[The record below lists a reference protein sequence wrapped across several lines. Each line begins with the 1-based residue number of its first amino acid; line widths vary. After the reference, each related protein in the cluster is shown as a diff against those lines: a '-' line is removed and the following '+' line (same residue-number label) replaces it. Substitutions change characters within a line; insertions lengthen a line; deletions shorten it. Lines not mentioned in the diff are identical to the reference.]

1 MFRVLNPNRDSF
13 LFSLFFLHFSS
24 IKCFVTQTR
33 TFVLLREDANTNET
47 TTMTQ
52 NDKNNR
58 VVFILGSTGVGKT
71 KVAEDIAVK
80 ILMDASRSE
89 TTNSSKKKKLKKKS
103 DDDDDDEE
111 EEDDIDID
119 DQMVTIV
126 NMDALQVHEELPI
139 ATARVLVEDEEE
151 KKTRREVVH
160 ELFGVVGIEEEEE
173 ETTTKKKTKTKKKD
187 VRWFRA
193 SFLEIVEKIW
203 TKRNGKRSVVVCV
216 GGTPYYAKAAMLKTF
231 LPEREASMP
240 DTSDD
245 DDDDDVDAL
254 SLEERRAMHERLR
267 ELDPKAA
274 ARLHPKDA
282 RRVRRYLQIAEEA
295 NGEES
300 LLPSTIFQRKTNKV
314 NDDERKQQNEQ
325 QLMFPPT
332 VTRVIHVVAENE
344 ALEKTLETRLER
356 MRHDGVEKEIKT
368 FIETYPTAAK
378 SNTGVAQA
386 IGVREFLDETDDDTE
401 TRFEKMC
408 ARTKRLARRQRRQFA
423 NMVES
428 SEFRSAPTIEIDATK
443 MHEMLAASPPSSSK
457 ADAFWE
463 DEVVSR
469 AVRFITE
476 EFVDDVNA
484 PSTKKSTRRDVI
496 VDLEENNDA
505 WIERACEACG
515 DRIFRGDRDW
525 LAHTSSKRHKNR
537 VRNLKKSR
545 EGERGSLHPNKIAAI

>member
-1 MFRVLNPNRDSF
+1 MIL
-13 LFSLFFLHFSS
+13 
-24 IKCFVTQTR
+24 
-33 TFVLLREDANTNET
+33 
-47 TTMTQ
+47 Q
-52 NDKNNR
+52 NDKNRR

-80 ILMDASRSE
+80 IVMESSFSE
-89 TTNSSKKKKLKKKS
+89 TTNSETKKVKKKKS
-103 DDDDDDEE
+103 DDDDDD
-111 EEDDIDID
+111 DID

-139 ATARVLVEDEEE
+139 ATARVLVEEKEE
-151 KKTRREVVH
+151 KKKTRGEVVH

-173 ETTTKKKTKTKKKD
+173 TRTKKKTKTKKKD

-203 TKRNGKRSVVVCV
+203 TKRHGKRSVVVCV

-245 DDDDDVDAL
+245 DDDDDDDVDIL

-300 LLPSTIFQRKTNKV
+300 LLPSTIFQRKKDKA

-457 ADAFWE
+457 ANAFWE

-545 EGERGSLHPNKIAAI
+545 KGERGSLHPNKIAAI

>member
-24 IKCFVTQTR
+24 IKCFVTQTL

-80 ILMDASRSE
+80 ILMESSFSE
-89 TTNSSKKKKLKKKS
+89 TTNSETKKVKKKKS
-103 DDDDDDEE
+103 DDDD
-111 EEDDIDID
+111 DID

-173 ETTTKKKTKTKKKD
+173 ETTTKKRTKTKKKD

-231 LPEREASMP
+231 LPEREASMS

-300 LLPSTIFQRKTNKV
+300 LLPSTIFQRKKDKA

-457 ADAFWE
+457 ANAFWE

>member
-24 IKCFVTQTR
+24 IKCFVTQTL

-80 ILMDASRSE
+80 ILMDSFSE
-89 TTNSSKKKKLKKKS
+89 TTNSSKKLKKKKS
-103 DDDDDDEE
+103 DDDDDD
-111 EEDDIDID
+111 DDID

-173 ETTTKKKTKTKKKD
+173 ETTTTKKTKTKKKD

-231 LPEREASMP
+231 LPEREASMS

-282 RRVRRYLQIAEEA
+282 RRARRYLQIAEEA

-300 LLPSTIFQRKTNKV
+300 LLPSTIFQRKKDKA
-314 NDDERKQQNEQ
+314 NDDERKQQNDQ

-457 ADAFWE
+457 ANAFWE

>member
-1 MFRVLNPNRDSF
+1 M
-13 LFSLFFLHFSS
+13 
-24 IKCFVTQTR
+24 I
-33 TFVLLREDANTNET
+33 
-47 TTMTQ
+47 Q
-52 NDKNNR
+52 NNNSNR

-71 KVAEDIAVK
+71 KVAEDVAVK
-80 ILMDASRSE
+80 ILMDSFSE
-89 TTNSSKKKKLKKKS
+89 MHSSKKKKKKKT
-103 DDDDDDEE
+103 DDDDDDN
-111 EEDDIDID
+111 DDSDD

-139 ATARVLVEDEEE
+139 ATARVLVKEEEKEEE
-151 KKTRREVVH
+151 KKTRGKVVH
-160 ELFGVVGIEEEEE
+160 ELFGVVGIEEEEDE
-173 ETTTKKKTKTKKKD
+173 ETTKKKTKTKKKD
-187 VRWFRA
+187 VRWFRT

-203 TKRNGKRSVVVCV
+203 KKRNGKRSVVVCV

-245 DDDDDVDAL
+245 DDDDDDVDIL
-254 SLEERRAMHERLR
+254 SLEERRAMHEKLR

-300 LLPSTIFQRKTNKV
+300 LLPSTIFQRKKNKV
-314 NDDERKQQNEQ
+314 NDDEGNQLNEQ

-344 ALEKTLETRLER
+344 ALEETLETRLER

-368 FIETYPTAAK
+368 FIEAYPTAAK

-408 ARTKRLARRQRRQFA
+408 TRTKRLARRQRRQFA

>member
-1 MFRVLNPNRDSF
+1 M
-13 LFSLFFLHFSS
+13 
-24 IKCFVTQTR
+24 
-33 TFVLLREDANTNET
+33 
-47 TTMTQ
+47 
-52 NDKNNR
+52 
-58 VVFILGSTGVGKT
+58 
-71 KVAEDIAVK
+71 
-80 ILMDASRSE
+80 
-89 TTNSSKKKKLKKKS
+89 
-103 DDDDDDEE
+103 
-111 EEDDIDID
+111 
-119 DQMVTIV
+119 
-126 NMDALQVHEELPI
+126 
-139 ATARVLVEDEEE
+139 EDEEE

-193 SFLEIVEKIW
+193 SLLDIVEKIW
-203 TKRNGKRSVVVCV
+203 TKTNGKRSGVVCV

-231 LPEREASMP
+231 LPEREASMS

-401 TRFEKMC
+401 TRFEKM
-408 ARTKRLARRQRRQFA
+408 L
-423 NMVES
+423 
-428 SEFRSAPTIEIDATK
+428 
-443 MHEMLAASPPSSSK
+443 
-457 ADAFWE
+457 
-463 DEVVSR
+463 
-469 AVRFITE
+469 
-476 EFVDDVNA
+476 
-484 PSTKKSTRRDVI
+484 
-496 VDLEENNDA
+496 
-505 WIERACEACG
+505 
-515 DRIFRGDRDW
+515 
-525 LAHTSSKRHKNR
+525 
-537 VRNLKKSR
+537 
-545 EGERGSLHPNKIAAI
+545 SLIHI

>member
-24 IKCFVTQTR
+24 IKCFVTQTL

-80 ILMDASRSE
+80 ILMESSCSE
-89 TTNSSKKKKLKKKS
+89 TTNSETKKVKKKKKS
-103 DDDDDDEE
+103 DDDDD
-111 EEDDIDID
+111 DID

-173 ETTTKKKTKTKKKD
+173 TRTKKKTKTKKKD

-203 TKRNGKRSVVVCV
+203 TKRHGKRSVVVCV

-245 DDDDDVDAL
+245 DDDDDDDVDIL

-457 ADAFWE
+457 ANAFWE
-463 DEVVSR
+463 EEVVSR

>member
-173 ETTTKKKTKTKKKD
+173 TRTKKKTKTKKKD

-203 TKRNGKRSVVVCV
+203 TKRHGKRSVVVCV

-245 DDDDDVDAL
+245 DDDDDDVDIL

-300 LLPSTIFQRKTNKV
+300 LLPSTIFQRKKDKA

-457 ADAFWE
+457 ANAFWE

>member
-1 MFRVLNPNRDSF
+1 
-13 LFSLFFLHFSS
+13 
-24 IKCFVTQTR
+24 
-33 TFVLLREDANTNET
+33 
-47 TTMTQ
+47 
-52 NDKNNR
+52 
-58 VVFILGSTGVGKT
+58 
-71 KVAEDIAVK
+71 
-80 ILMDASRSE
+80 
-89 TTNSSKKKKLKKKS
+89 
-103 DDDDDDEE
+103 
-111 EEDDIDID
+111 
-119 DQMVTIV
+119 
-126 NMDALQVHEELPI
+126 
-139 ATARVLVEDEEE
+139 
-151 KKTRREVVH
+151 
-160 ELFGVVGIEEEEE
+160 
-173 ETTTKKKTKTKKKD
+173 
-187 VRWFRA
+187 
-193 SFLEIVEKIW
+193 
-203 TKRNGKRSVVVCV
+203 
-216 GGTPYYAKAAMLKTF
+216 MLKTF

-245 DDDDDVDAL
+245 DDDDDDDVDIL

-300 LLPSTIFQRKTNKV
+300 LLPSTIFKRKKDKAH
-314 NDDERKQQNEQ
+314 DDERKQQNEQ

-386 IGVREFLDETDDDTE
+386 IGVREFRDETDDDTE

-457 ADAFWE
+457 ANAFWE
-463 DEVVSR
+463 EEVVSR

>member
-24 IKCFVTQTR
+24 IKCFVTQTL

-80 ILMDASRSE
+80 ILMESSCSE
-89 TTNSSKKKKLKKKS
+89 TTNSETKKVKKKKKS
-103 DDDDDDEE
+103 DDDDD
-111 EEDDIDID
+111 DID

-173 ETTTKKKTKTKKKD
+173 TRTKKKTKTKKKD

-203 TKRNGKRSVVVCV
+203 TKRHGKRSVVVCV

-457 ADAFWE
+457 ANAFWE
-463 DEVVSR
+463 EEVVSR

>member
-24 IKCFVTQTR
+24 IKCFVTQTL

-80 ILMDASRSE
+80 IVMDSFSE
-89 TTNSSKKKKLKKKS
+89 TTNSSKKVKKKKS
-103 DDDDDDEE
+103 DDDDDD
-111 EEDDIDID
+111 DDID

-139 ATARVLVEDEEE
+139 ATARVLLEEKEE
-151 KKTRREVVH
+151 KKKTREEVVH

-173 ETTTKKKTKTKKKD
+173 TRTKKKTKTKKKD

-193 SFLEIVEKIW
+193 SFLEIVGKIW
-203 TKRNGKRSVVVCV
+203 TKRHGKRSVVVCV

-245 DDDDDVDAL
+245 DDDDDDVDIL

-300 LLPSTIFQRKTNKV
+300 LLPSTIFQRKKDKA

-457 ADAFWE
+457 ANAFWE
-463 DEVVSR
+463 EEVVSR

-505 WIERACEACG
+505 WIKRACEACG

>member
-1 MFRVLNPNRDSF
+1 M
-13 LFSLFFLHFSS
+13 
-24 IKCFVTQTR
+24 I
-33 TFVLLREDANTNET
+33 
-47 TTMTQ
+47 Q
-52 NDKNNR
+52 NNNNNR

-71 KVAEDIAVK
+71 KVAEDVAVK
-80 ILMDASRSE
+80 ILMDSFSE
-89 TTNSSKKKKLKKKS
+89 MHSSKKKKKKKT
-103 DDDDDDEE
+103 DDDDDDN
-111 EEDDIDID
+111 DDSDD

-139 ATARVLVEDEEE
+139 ATARVLVKEEEKEEE
-151 KKTRREVVH
+151 KKTRGKVVH
-160 ELFGVVGIEEEEE
+160 ELFGVVGIEEEEDE
-173 ETTTKKKTKTKKKD
+173 ETTKKKTKTKKKD
-187 VRWFRA
+187 VRWFRT

-203 TKRNGKRSVVVCV
+203 KKRNGKRSVVVCV

-245 DDDDDVDAL
+245 DDDDDDVDIL
-254 SLEERRAMHERLR
+254 SLEERRAMHEKLR

-300 LLPSTIFQRKTNKV
+300 LLPSTIFQRKKDKV

-325 QLMFPPT
+325 QLMFPLT

-344 ALEKTLETRLER
+344 ALEKTLEMRLER

-368 FIETYPTAAK
+368 FIKAYPTAAK

-408 ARTKRLARRQRRQFA
+408 TRTKRLARRQRRQFA